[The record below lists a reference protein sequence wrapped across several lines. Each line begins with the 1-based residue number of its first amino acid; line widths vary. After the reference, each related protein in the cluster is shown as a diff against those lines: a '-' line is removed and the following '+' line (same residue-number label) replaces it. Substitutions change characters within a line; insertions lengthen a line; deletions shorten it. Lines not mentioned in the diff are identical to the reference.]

1 MLDFNEELEK
11 FQPCADLEEAEENI
25 YGKELE
31 EIRKNKTELYKANQ
45 MIKKYNQALN
55 YAKQG
60 NDDLAMLQL
69 KNVVAAI
76 PNFVDAY
83 LLMALLSMKSENHE
97 AARSF
102 LDMILKIDP
111 ENESAKDYMKEFDL
125 PQEPEVSPE
134 SEEPEKKKKE
144 KKKEKEKKPAKQ
156 AADTAKKPVV
166 NPFRISSI
174 QENVSGKGPMF
185 YMVTGIVIGVIVAAV
200 LIYPTV
206 RASFNHKASSQ
217 VEDYKEQILAKD
229 TQLKSY
235 EKKVKEAQAAQKKAE
250 DELKEYVGTSSKDGI
265 YDLLLKALQ
274 KYSDRDYTE
283 SAVALLDIDRDKL
296 TTKNMKSIYD
306 DLKTKVYPN
315 ARSGLYSKGKTAYY
329 AKDYKT
335 AISYLKK
342 AIQVSDTDVYSY
354 NFLAQSYEASGDE
367 KNAKKTYE
375 TIIKK
380 FPSTSSA
387 RTAQN
392 KINAMGQKN
401 AKNL

>member
-25 YGKELE
+25 YGAELE

-83 LLMALLSMKSENHE
+83 LLMALLSIKGDNLE

-102 LDMILKIDP
+102 LDTILAIDP
-111 ENESAKDYMKEFDL
+111 QNESAKEYKKEFDL
-125 PQEPEVSPE
+125 PPEMEAPAE
-134 SEEPEKKKKE
+134 SDEAEKKKKE
-144 KKKEKEKKPAKQ
+144 KKPAKQ
-156 AADTAKKPVV
+156 VSETPKKKTG
-166 NPFRISSI
+166 NPFHVSSI
-174 QENVSGKGPMF
+174 QENASGKGPMF

-206 RASFNHKASSQ
+206 RASFNHKNSSQ

-229 TQLKSY
+229 TQLKSN
-235 EKKVKEAQAAQKKAE
+235 EKKIKEAQAAQKKAE
-250 DELKEYVGTSSKDGI
+250 DELEEYVGTSKKDGI

-274 KYSDRDYTE
+274 EYSDRNYTE

-315 ARSGLYSKGKTAYY
+315 ARSGLYTKGKSAYY

-342 AIQVSDTDVYSY
+342 AIEVSDTDVYAY

-387 RTAQN
+387 RTAQS
-392 KINAMGQKN
+392 KIDAMGEKT

>member
-25 YGKELE
+25 YGAELE

-83 LLMALLSMKSENHE
+83 LLMALLSIKGENHE

-102 LDMILKIDP
+102 LDTILKIDP
-111 ENESAKDYMKEFDL
+111 ENESAKDYIKEFEI
-125 PQEPEVSPE
+125 PQEVETVAE
-134 SEEPEKKKKE
+134 KEEPEKKKKE
-144 KKKEKEKKPAKQ
+144 KKKEKKPAKQ
-156 AADTAKKPVV
+156 TSDAPKKKPE
-166 NPFRISSI
+166 NPFHISSI
-174 QENVSGKGPMF
+174 QENESGKGPMF
-185 YMVTGIVIGVIVAAV
+185 YMVIGIVIGVIVAAV

-206 RASFNHKASSQ
+206 RASFNHKNSSQ

-229 TQLKSY
+229 TQLKSN
-235 EKKVKEAQAAQKKAE
+235 EKKIKEAQAAQKKAE
-250 DELKEYVGTSSKDGI
+250 DELEEYVGTSKKDGI
-265 YDLLLKALQ
+265 YDLLLTALQ
-274 KYSDRDYTE
+274 EYSDRNYTE

-306 DLKTKVYPN
+306 DLTAKVYPN
-315 ARSGLYSKGKTAYY
+315 ARSGLYSKGRSAYY

-342 AIQVSDTDVYSY
+342 AIEVSDTDVYAY

-380 FPSTSSA
+380 FPSTNSA
-387 RTAQN
+387 RNAQN
-392 KINAMGQKN
+392 KINAMGEKT

>member
-1 MLDFNEELEK
+1 
-11 FQPCADLEEAEENI
+11 
-25 YGKELE
+25 
-31 EIRKNKTELYKANQ
+31 
-45 MIKKYNQALN
+45 
-55 YAKQG
+55 
-60 NDDLAMLQL
+60 
-69 KNVVAAI
+69 
-76 PNFVDAY
+76 
-83 LLMALLSMKSENHE
+83 
-97 AARSF
+97 
-102 LDMILKIDP
+102 
-111 ENESAKDYMKEFDL
+111 
-125 PQEPEVSPE
+125 
-134 SEEPEKKKKE
+134 
-144 KKKEKEKKPAKQ
+144 
-156 AADTAKKPVV
+156 
-166 NPFRISSI
+166 
-174 QENVSGKGPMF
+174 
-185 YMVTGIVIGVIVAAV
+185 MVTGIVIGVIVAAV

-206 RASFNHKASSQ
+206 RASFNHKNSSQ

-229 TQLKSY
+229 TQLKSN
-235 EKKVKEAQAAQKKAE
+235 EKKIKEAQAAQKKAE
-250 DELKEYVGTSSKDGI
+250 DELEEYVGTSKKDGI

-274 KYSDRDYTE
+274 EYSDRNYTE

-315 ARSGLYSKGKTAYY
+315 ARSGLYTKGKSAYY

-342 AIQVSDTDVYSY
+342 AIEVSDTDVYAY

-387 RTAQN
+387 RTAQS
-392 KINAMGQKN
+392 KIDAMGEKT

>member
-25 YGKELE
+25 YGSELE

-83 LLMALLSMKSENHE
+83 LLMALLSIKGDNLE

-102 LDMILKIDP
+102 LDTILTIDP
-111 ENESAKDYMKEFDL
+111 ENESAKEYKKEFDF
-125 PQEPEVSPE
+125 PQETEAPAENDE
-134 SEEPEKKKKE
+134 AEKKKKE
-144 KKKEKEKKPAKQ
+144 KKPAKQ
-156 AADTAKKPVV
+156 VSETPKKKSG
-166 NPFRISSI
+166 NPFHVSSI
-174 QENVSGKGPMF
+174 QENTSGKGPMF

-206 RASFNHKASSQ
+206 RASFNHKNSSQ

-229 TQLKSY
+229 TQLKSN
-235 EKKVKEAQAAQKKAE
+235 EKKIKEAQAAQKKAE
-250 DELKEYVGTSSKDGI
+250 DELEEYVGTSKKDGI

-274 KYSDRDYTE
+274 EYSDRNYTE

-315 ARSGLYSKGKTAYY
+315 ARSGLYTKGKSAYY

-342 AIQVSDTDVYSY
+342 AIEVSDTDVYAY

-387 RTAQN
+387 RTAQS
-392 KINAMGQKN
+392 KIDAMGEKT

>member
-25 YGKELE
+25 YGSELE

-83 LLMALLSMKSENHE
+83 LLMALLSIKGDNLE

-102 LDMILKIDP
+102 LDTILTIDP
-111 ENESAKDYMKEFDL
+111 ENESAKEYKKEFDF
-125 PQEPEVSPE
+125 PQETEAPAENDE
-134 SEEPEKKKKE
+134 AEKKKKE
-144 KKKEKEKKPAKQ
+144 KKPAKQ
-156 AADTAKKPVV
+156 VSETPKKKSG
-166 NPFRISSI
+166 NPFHVSSI
-174 QENVSGKGPMF
+174 QENTSGKGPMF

-206 RASFNHKASSQ
+206 RASFNHKNSSQ

-229 TQLKSY
+229 TQLKSN
-235 EKKVKEAQAAQKKAE
+235 EKKIKEAQAAQKKAE
-250 DELKEYVGTSSKDGI
+250 DELEEYVGTSKKDGI

-274 KYSDRDYTE
+274 EYSDRNYTE
-283 SAVALLDIDRDKL
+283 SVVALLDIDRDKL

-315 ARSGLYSKGKTAYY
+315 ARSGLYTKGKSAYY

-342 AIQVSDTDVYSY
+342 AIEVSDTDVYAY

-387 RTAQN
+387 RTAQS
-392 KINAMGQKN
+392 KIDAMGEKT

>member
-25 YGKELE
+25 YGSELE

-83 LLMALLSMKSENHE
+83 LLMALLSIKGDNLE

-102 LDMILKIDP
+102 LDTILTIDP
-111 ENESAKDYMKEFDL
+111 ENESAKEYKKEFDF
-125 PQEPEVSPE
+125 PQETEAPAE
-134 SEEPEKKKKE
+134 SDEAEKKKKE
-144 KKKEKEKKPAKQ
+144 KKPAKQ
-156 AADTAKKPVV
+156 VSETPKKKSG
-166 NPFRISSI
+166 NPFHVSSI
-174 QENVSGKGPMF
+174 QENTSGKGPMF

-206 RASFNHKASSQ
+206 RASFNHKNSSQ

-229 TQLKSY
+229 TQLKSN
-235 EKKVKEAQAAQKKAE
+235 EKKIKEAQAAQKKAE
-250 DELKEYVGTSSKDGI
+250 DELEEYVGTSKKDGI

-274 KYSDRDYTE
+274 EYSDRNYTE

-315 ARSGLYSKGKTAYY
+315 ARSGLYTKGRSAYY

-342 AIQVSDTDVYSY
+342 AIEVSDTDVYAY

-387 RTAQN
+387 RTAQS
-392 KINAMGQKN
+392 KIDAMGEKT